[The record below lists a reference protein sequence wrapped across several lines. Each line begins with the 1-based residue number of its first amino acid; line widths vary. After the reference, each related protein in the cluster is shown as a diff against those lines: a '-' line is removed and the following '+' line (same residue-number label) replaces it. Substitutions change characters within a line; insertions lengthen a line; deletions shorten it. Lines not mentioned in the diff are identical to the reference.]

1 LRNLGLTPK
10 DIKAKISSRRLLAE
24 FLIAVGIPQDQL
36 ESLYPILDKKPK
48 LPPEAFDEML
58 AKAVPQTEIAE
69 RIQKFMVCSDID
81 NIYSILEDHSENR
94 ENMGKLLHSI
104 GELKGLFGYLESMGI
119 TDYCVFDPGIV
130 RGLAYYTGVV
140 FEVHDAVGDLRAIC
154 GGGRYDNLLGDFG
167 GPQVTGTGMGMGD
180 CVLEILLRE
189 KGLLKDDIPTRK
201 LDYFVACV
209 KDDLRDVAIE
219 TVAKLR
225 KAGLAADLSYKSNAL
240 KKQLKQATALGAGKC
255 VIVGDEYSDQKKLV
269 IKDMD
274 SGEQEL
280 VDADGF
286 DGK

>member
-1 LRNLGLTPK
+1 
-10 DIKAKISSRRLLAE
+10 
-24 FLIAVGIPQDQL
+24 
-36 ESLYPILDKKPK
+36 
-48 LPPEAFDEML
+48 
-58 AKAVPQTEIAE
+58 
-69 RIQKFMVCSDID
+69 
-81 NIYSILEDHSENR
+81 
-94 ENMGKLLHSI
+94 
-104 GELKGLFGYLESMGI
+104 
-119 TDYCVFDPGIV
+119 
-130 RGLAYYTGVV
+130 
-140 FEVHDAVGDLRAIC
+140 
-154 GGGRYDNLLGDFG
+154 
-167 GPQVTGTGMGMGD
+167 MGMGD

-189 KGLLKDDIPTRK
+189 KGLLKDDLPTRK